1 MSTPILD
8 AAGEVVTA
16 LEATGTRVYYPSP
29 TKPIPPCYVIRDD
42 NSWYQ
47 PASIASGNW
56 EANFTV
62 ECFSD
67 AKDITNGHAKAA
79 QMQWDAMTELAGIAS
94 DRQAAA
100 PRIVDLD
107 AQGSFIAAA
116 LSITLNIKE

>member
-16 LEATGTRVYYPSP
+16 LEATGKRVYYPSP

-47 PASIASGNW
+47 PTAIGSSNW
-56 EANFTV
+56 EASFTV

-67 AKDITNGHAKAA
+67 AKDIANGHAKAA
-79 QMQWDAMTELAGIAS
+79 QMQWDAMTELANLAS
-94 DRQAAA
+94 ERQAAA